1 MERQLIINPGSTS
14 TKIAVYDDEV
24 LVFVESITHSSEEIS
39 KYDNIADQYEFRK
52 HLILSTLEKFS
63 IKPESLTGIV
73 SRGGLLP
80 PVEAGAYQV
89 NEDMVWQLRYAPQ
102 NEHASNLGAIIAHA
116 IAKERGIPA
125 FIYDAVT
132 VDEMLLVT
140 KITGLPEIIRK
151 GMGHNLNM
159 RAAAMKYAAENRKTY
174 KDCTLVVA
182 NLGGGISVSL
192 HMDGLVADI
201 ISDEEGPF
209 SPERTGGLPI
219 FQLIKMAVS
228 GEYTYQSLMKKV
240 KNNGGIMAYFGI
252 NDTRKLEGLI
262 NAGNEKAKLIY
273 EAMALNVAKGIASE
287 AVVAYGNIDGIILT
301 GGIAYSKLFTQM
313 VKERV
318 ESIAPVIIYGG
329 ENEMESLAFGGL
341 RVLRGQEEAKT
352 FKKVTN
358 ET

>member
-1 MERQLIINPGSTS
+1 MERLLIINPGSTS
-14 TKIAVYDDEV
+14 TKIAVYDDET
-24 LVFVESITHSSEEIS
+24 LVFVESIAHSSEEIS
-39 KYDNIADQYEFRK
+39 KYDNIVDQYEFRK
-52 HLILSTLEKFS
+52 DIILSTLEKFE

-80 PVEAGAYQV
+80 PLAAGAYKI

-116 IAKERGIPA
+116 IAQERNIPA

-132 VDEMLLVT
+132 VDEMLPIAKV
-140 KITGLPEIIRK
+140 TGLPEIERK

-159 RAAAMKYAAENRKTY
+159 RAAAMKYADENGKAY
-174 KDCTLVVA
+174 KDCAVVVA
-182 NLGGGISVSL
+182 HLGGGISVSL
-192 HMDGLVADI
+192 HMDGRVADI

-209 SPERTGGLPI
+209 SPERSGGLPI
-219 FQLIKMAVS
+219 FQVIKIATS
-228 GEYTYQSLMKKV
+228 GEYTYQSLMKRV
-240 KNNGGIMAYFGI
+240 KNKGGVMAYFGI
-252 NDTRKLEGLI
+252 NDTRELEALI
-262 NAGNEKAKLIY
+262 NNGDEKAKLIY
-273 EAMALNVAKGIASE
+273 EAMALGVAKGIAQE
-287 AVVAYGNIDGIILT
+287 AVVANGKVDAIILT

-352 FKKVTN
+352 FKKA
-358 ET
+358 E